1 MFHTGNV
8 VILDSGFCVLKAI
21 ALLKKRGVYAS
32 ALIKKRRYWPKGV
45 PGDAINQHFKELEVG
60 TADSLKCEV
69 EEENLDIFC
78 FKEPDYV
85 MKLMSSYG
93 TNSTEQTRTSKRD
106 WTEDGEKKTVEV
118 KYPEVVDNHF
128 KYRHHIDDHN
138 AKRHSPISLE
148 QVWATKRW
156 ENRVF
161 AFLLAVTEVNTKLA
175 MEYFYSQEKSS
186 QIDFRKQLAFSLIYN
201 NEIQQEVSPSK
212 RRRKSAGCGEH
223 VLMSLPCGMKFSG
236 SKLVTAQTEYP
247 QRRCATCKKVKCRT
261 YCLCNPGEHLCKEC
275 YAVHQIV
282 MADK

>member
-1 MFHTGNV
+1 MLLRLCEPMFHTGNV

-78 FKEPDYV
+78 FKDPDYV

-201 NEIQQEVSPSK
+201 DEIQQEVSPSK
-212 RRRKSAGCGEH
+212 RRRKSTGCGEH
-223 VLMSLPCGMKFSG
+223 V
-236 SKLVTAQTEYP
+236 Q
-247 QRRCATCKKVKCRT
+247 
-261 YCLCNPGEHLCKEC
+261 
-275 YAVHQIV
+275 
-282 MADK
+282 